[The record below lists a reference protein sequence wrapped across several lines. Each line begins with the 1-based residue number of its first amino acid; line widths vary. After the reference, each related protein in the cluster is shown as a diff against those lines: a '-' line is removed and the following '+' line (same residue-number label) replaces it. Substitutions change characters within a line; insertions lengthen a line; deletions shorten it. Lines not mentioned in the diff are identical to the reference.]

1 MSVMR
6 RVLISLLLAV
16 FFTVCLG
23 KISSAQNAT
32 GSIDFTA
39 RIAPTAAR
47 PEPVRQ
53 FTFYVLTKSYAE
65 IAREVG
71 NKDELPTREN
81 FIETLKVSQ
90 ELKTWL
96 KTHDIM
102 DLAAPDIDK
111 LISADDIIQVP
122 EFLAAYQRSN
132 SGGVTNGLPS
142 PKFNDLL
149 KEKDPEK
156 YEKFKKD
163 YYVAL
168 RKFIQGHPSTI
179 AGIELE
185 LDAVNPQRKWSQLH
199 VEQKRRVTR
208 TAPEVAQNKYLAG
221 KADTDL
227 EGHGLVTGLVAGQYW
242 ITTLNLDADAGDERL
257 GWDVPVK
264 VQEGQTSHVQL
275 TNLNARDSREQTQ

>member
-1 MSVMR
+1 MR
-6 RVLISLLLAV
+6 RVLIPVMLAAA
-16 FFTVCLG
+16 FGFCFG
-23 KISSAQNAT
+23 KISAAQNAT

-71 NKDELPTREN
+71 NKNEVPTREN
-81 FIETLKVSQ
+81 FIETLKVSP
-90 ELKTWL
+90 ELKAWL
-96 KTHDIM
+96 KTHDVM
-102 DLAAPDIDK
+102 DLAAPDVDK
-111 LISADDIIQVP
+111 MISPDDVIEVP
-122 EFLAAYQRSN
+122 EFLAAYQRAN
-132 SGGVTNGLPS
+132 SGGVTSGLPN
-142 PKFNDLL
+142 PKFNDAIRQ
-149 KEKDPEK
+149 KDPEK
-156 YEKFKKD
+156 YGKLKKD
-163 YYVAL
+163 YYAAL
-168 RKFIQGHPSTI
+168 RKFIQSHPSTI

-185 LDAVNPQRKWSQLH
+185 LDAVNPQRKWTQLH

-221 KADTDL
+221 KADSDL

-242 ITTLNLDADAGDERL
+242 ISTLNLDADAGDERL

-264 VQEGQTSHVQL
+264 VQEGQTTHVQL
-275 TNLNARDSREQTQ
+275 TNLNATDSRQQTQ

>member
-1 MSVMR
+1 MR
-6 RVLISLLLAV
+6 KVLILVMLAAAFGLCFV
-16 FFTVCLG
+16 
-23 KISSAQNAT
+23 KISAAQNAT

-65 IAREVG
+65 ISREVG
-71 NKDELPTREN
+71 NKNEVPTREN
-81 FIETLKVSQ
+81 FIETLKVSP
-90 ELKTWL
+90 ELKAWL

-102 DLAAPDIDK
+102 DLAAPDTDK
-111 LISADDIIQVP
+111 MISPDDVLQVP
-122 EFLAAYQRSN
+122 EFLAAYQRAN
-132 SGGVTNGLPS
+132 SGGVTSGMPN
-142 PKFNDLL
+142 PKFNSAI

-156 YEKFKKD
+156 YEKLKKD
-163 YYVAL
+163 YYTAL
-168 RKFIQGHPSTI
+168 RKFIQAHPSTI

-185 LDAVNPQRKWSQLH
+185 LDAVNPQRKWTQLH

-242 ITTLNLDADAGDERL
+242 ISTLNLDADAGDERL

-264 VQEGQTSHVQL
+264 VQEGQTTHVQL
-275 TNLNARDSREQTQ
+275 TNLNATDSRQQTQ